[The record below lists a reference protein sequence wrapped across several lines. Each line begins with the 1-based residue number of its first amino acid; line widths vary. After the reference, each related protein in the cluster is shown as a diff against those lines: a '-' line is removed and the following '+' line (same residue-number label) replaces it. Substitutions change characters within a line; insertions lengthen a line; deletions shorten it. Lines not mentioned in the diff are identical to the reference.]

1 MGEQKRRLGA
11 GHVPPEGMM
20 NVSGRHITDLARG
33 IMDLLEKPFDEGMQA
48 DVAAHVLVVTAV
60 DLWRAN
66 YGDPQVAEAL
76 KRAIDRRLEK
86 PAGYWGGTP
95 NTGPR

>member
-1 MGEQKRRLGA
+1 MSESKRREAA
-11 GHVPPEGMM
+11 GHRPPEGMM
-20 NVSGRHITDLARG
+20 NVSGRHVTDIARG

-66 YGDPQVAEAL
+66 YGDKQAAQAL

-86 PAGYWGGTP
+86 PLEYWGGSRP
-95 NTGPR
+95 